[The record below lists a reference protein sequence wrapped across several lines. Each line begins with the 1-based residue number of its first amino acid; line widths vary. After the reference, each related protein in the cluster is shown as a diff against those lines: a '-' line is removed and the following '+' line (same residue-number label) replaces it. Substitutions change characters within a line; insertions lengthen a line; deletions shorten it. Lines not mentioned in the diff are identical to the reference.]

1 MTARPHIERLR
12 TADAAEMK
20 RIGLDQTHL
29 ERLAVSL
36 VYTWGLAK
44 ESVPLLLYT
53 AERYPASV
61 QTQRVLVDCYVTL
74 ENYSAAIEILTKF
87 VEQYPNNPGA
97 RARLEQVRELQNGGS
112 K

>member
-1 MTARPHIERLR
+1 
-12 TADAAEMK
+12 
-20 RIGLDQTHL
+20 
-29 ERLAVSL
+29 

-44 ESVPLLLYT
+44 ESVPLLVFA

-61 QTQRVLVDCYVTL
+61 QAKAILADCYVTL
-74 ENYSAAIEILTKF
+74 ENYPAAIEILTKF

-97 RARLEQVRELQNGGS
+97 RARLDQVRDLQNKAS